1 MFDASTIQQK
11 AAPLPV
17 KATAAGRSPFEPVRD
32 PGCEDPGLEDPGLK
46 DPGLQPEPPLARG
59 QSGLWPQIV
68 SLARYLAQSEVHTYA
83 FSVAA
88 NAILS
93 LFPFIVMTWTVE
105 RALFHSPRVESVLTD
120 MLRYFLP
127 AHQDF
132 IVRNMGLLANPRRGV
147 QVISVISLLISS
159 TGIFLPLEV
168 ALNRV
173 WKVPKNR
180 SYLRNQ
186 ILSLGLALCVGVL
199 ALFSVV
205 FTAAQSHLLAIF
217 FLGHTENRVFTLLA
231 GVMMRI
237 SAAIFSIS
245 IFFLIYWMLPN
256 RKLPVRAVLPTAIVA
271 GLLWE
276 GAKAVYVLVLPLLNL
291 NAAYGPFSVSVGL
304 MIWAF
309 LTGLILLAGAQFSA
323 TRHALWLARRADEEE
338 KHKKDVQSA
347 IL

>member
-1 MFDASTIQQK
+1 MTETTSIHEEHRASGS
-11 AAPLPV
+11 AAAVSAPAPNPV
-17 KATAAGRSPFEPVRD
+17 P
-32 PGCEDPGLEDPGLK
+32 DPGLE
-46 DPGLQPEPPLARG
+46 PEPPPARRK
-59 QSGLWPQIV
+59 SGLWPQLV

-93 LFPFIVMTWTVE
+93 LFPFIVMTWTIE
-105 RALFHSPRVESVLTD
+105 RRLFHSPRIESVLTD

-132 IVRNMGLLANPRRGV
+132 IVRNMGLLANPRSKV
-147 QVISVISLLISS
+147 QIISIISLLISS

-173 WKVPKNR
+173 WKVQKNR

-186 ILSLGLALCVGVL
+186 LLSIGLAMSVGVL

-205 FTAAQSHLLAIF
+205 FTAAQTHLLAILF
-217 FLGHTENRVFTLLA
+217 FGRTENRIFTLLLA
-231 GVMMRI
+231 IVLRI
-237 SAAIFSIS
+237 SAAIFSIG
-245 IFFLIYWMLPN
+245 IFFLIYWILPN

-276 GAKAVYVLVLPLLNL
+276 GAKTIYVHVLPLLNL

-309 LTGLILLAGAQFSA
+309 ITGLILLAGAQFSA
-323 TRHALWLARRADEEE
+323 TRHTLRLARQAEAEERRKE
-338 KHKKDVQSA
+338 AGKK
-347 IL
+347 

>member
-1 MFDASTIQQK
+1 MTDATLIHEPSGRASESGPDTV
-11 AAPLPV
+11 PDPV
-17 KATAAGRSPFEPVRD
+17 P
-32 PGCEDPGLEDPGLK
+32 DPGLDP
-46 DPGLQPEPPLARG
+46 QPPPLG
-59 QSGLWPQIV
+59 WKNSGLGAQLV

-93 LFPFIVMTWTVE
+93 LFPFIVMTWTIE
-105 RALFHSPRVESVLTD
+105 RWLFHSPRVEGVLTD
-120 MLRYFLP
+120 LLRYFLP

-132 IVRNMGLLANPRRGV
+132 ILRNMGLLANPRRKV
-147 QVISVISLLISS
+147 QIISIVSLLISS
-159 TGIFLPLEV
+159 TGVFLPLEV

-173 WKVPKNR
+173 WKVEKNR

-186 ILSLGLALCVGVL
+186 LLSIGLAFCVGLL
-199 ALFSVV
+199 ALFSILL
-205 FTAAQSHLLAIF
+205 TAGQSHLLTLAYQGRTQGAVF
-217 FLGHTENRVFTLLA
+217 GFLGAMVLRV
-231 GVMMRI
+231 

-245 IFFLIYWMLPN
+245 IFFLVYWILPN
-256 RKLPVRAVLPTAIVA
+256 RKLPVRAVLPTAITA

-276 GAKAVYVLVLPLLNL
+276 FAKYLYVLVLPLLNL

-323 TRHALWLARRADEEE
+323 TRHTLRLAHQADVKEQRKEVEEQAT
-338 KHKKDVQSA
+338 H
-347 IL
+347 

>member
-1 MFDASTIQQK
+1 MPDNPSIDHSPQQ
-11 AAPLPV
+11 V
-17 KATAAGRSPFEPVRD
+17 SGSVATADRPAAELTPEPV
-32 PGCEDPGLEDPGLK
+32 PGPGLE
-46 DPGLQPEPPLARG
+46 PEPPLARRR
-59 QSGLWPQIV
+59 SGLWPQFV
-68 SLARYLAQSEVHTYA
+68 SLGRYLAQSEVHTYA

-93 LFPFIVMTWTVE
+93 LFPFIVMTWTIE
-105 RALFHSPRVESVLTD
+105 RALFHSQRVESVLTD

-147 QVISVISLLISS
+147 QIISIVALLISS

-173 WKVPKNR
+173 WKVKKNR

-186 ILSLGLALCVGVL
+186 ILAIGLAICVGVL

-205 FTAAQSHLLAIF
+205 FTAAQTHLLTILF
-217 FLGHTENRVFTLLA
+217 FGRTENYAFTLLL
-231 GVMMRI
+231 GIGLRV
-237 SAAIFSIS
+237 SAAILSIS
-245 IFFLIYWMLPN
+245 IFFLIYWILPN
-256 RKLPVRAVLPTAIVA
+256 RKLPVRAVLPTAIIA

-276 GAKAVYVLVLPLLNL
+276 GAKTIYVHVLPLLNL

-309 LTGLILLAGAQFSA
+309 ITGLILLAGAQFSA
-323 TRHALWLARRADEEE
+323 TRHTLRLARKAEMEERRKE
-338 KHKKDVQSA
+338 AGGKAVG
-347 IL
+347 